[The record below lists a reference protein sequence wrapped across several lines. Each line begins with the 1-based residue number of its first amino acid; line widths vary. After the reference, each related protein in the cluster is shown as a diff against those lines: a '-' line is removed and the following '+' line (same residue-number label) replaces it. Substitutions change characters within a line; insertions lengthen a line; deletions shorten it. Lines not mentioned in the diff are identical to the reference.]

1 MKRFAI
7 ILAVLLASS
16 PAWAAPAWVGGTL
29 TGSGRTETLAY
40 PATCDSTTALAI
52 NRRGTSL
59 TNALTKYVVGAGGI
73 TATTH
78 SPAARTNFSKILAVG
93 CNSTTAIVAGGE
105 IFMESAPLDDFDPW
119 TNEQDA
125 ASVQGYGGTITATSP
140 DKVWQSVT
148 YETVGGK
155 SWLYNFSLGGPKVN
169 GNLASSTPAPGDSE
183 IVGTSVSGTY
193 YCSIA
198 GEYSSGQPYM
208 RGYTSGT
215 SYAFTTQSP
224 GVVMNTGSYFYPPFG
239 LSATAC
245 VATVKRASNA
255 QTYIL
260 SAPIG
265 GTITRVNAGMIDL
278 IPLGD
283 WDPTGSL
290 RRGWW
295 INKADGTVRVSN
307 SATTV
312 ASIATNATYDIGSTP
327 LGGST
332 PLFAITGLDVDRDS
346 TATDNPVVMMADGSH
361 FAAYGECVDADG
373 DGYPGADSMFCS
385 THTEDCNDA
394 DADINPGAT
403 EVCGDSIDNDCSG
416 GDEACP
422 SGARVVT
429 PSSYGECYGGTYGGP
444 RP

>member
-1 MKRFAI
+1 MRR
-7 ILAVLLASS
+7 LAFLLAALLVAS
-16 PAWAAPAWVGGTL
+16 PAWAADQWNAGTL
-29 TGSGRTETLAY
+29 TGTGRTEALAY
-40 PATCDSTTALAI
+40 PATCSSTTALAI

-59 TNALTKYVVGAGGI
+59 TNAPSKYVTTGAGDLTV
-73 TATTH
+73 TAAT
-78 SPAARTNFSKILAVG
+78 PASRTNFSSLLAVG
-93 CNSTTAIVAGGE
+93 CNSTTAIVGGGE

-198 GEYSSGQPYM
+198 GEYSAGQPYM

-215 SYAFTTQSP
+215 SYAFTSQAS
-224 GVVMNTGSYFYPPFG
+224 VVMSASSYFYPPFG

-245 VATVKRASNA
+245 VATVKRASNSH
-255 QTYIL
+255 THIL

-265 GTITRVNAGMIDL
+265 GTLTGVDAGVIDL

-290 RRGWW
+290 RRAWW

-312 ASIATNATYDIGSTP
+312 ASIAPNATYDIGSTP
-327 LGGST
+327 LAGST
-332 PLFAITGLDVDRDS
+332 PLFAITGLDMDGDGS
-346 TATDNPVVMMADGSH
+346 ATDNPVILMADGTH
-361 FAAYGECVDADG
+361 FAWWGTPPVVATSTPKPSHAP
-373 DGYPGADSMFCS
+373 PGA
-385 THTEDCNDA
+385 
-394 DADINPGAT
+394 GALRALRRM
-403 EVCGDSIDNDCSG
+403 V
-416 GDEACP
+416 P
-422 SGARVVT
+422 
-429 PSSYGECYGGTYGGP
+429 
-444 RP
+444 